1 MSTVLQQ
8 TYRPQIAP
16 FLLGLIIDENDAET
30 LTKVCNT
37 AAGIPFGVAVSQDTV
52 DKNCVLGGT
61 KFIGL
66 TQRDKSLALA
76 AIDPLSLND
85 TPNPL
90 DAYGQWTN
98 VSIMT
103 RGRIAVRA
111 GANVSAYDSLFYDT
125 TTGLLTNSASGASAS
140 GSITFSSQPADG
152 QTVTINGGTNT
163 VVTFK
168 TSGATGNQVNI
179 GPTLGD
185 TIVAL
190 AAFLNGSADAN
201 IVLMKYAAD
210 PPSPGGSGQGSG
222 ANKLLASVKA
232 VGVAGNAYTL
242 ATNVPGAT
250 VSGAT
255 LSGGTAA
262 ATAITGARWYTSAL
276 AGQLAVV
283 SLGVQY

>member
-1 MSTVLQQ
+1 MTTVLQT

-16 FLLGLIIDENDAET
+16 FLLGMIIDENDAET
-30 LTKVCNT
+30 ITRVCNT
-37 AAGIPFGVAVSQDTV
+37 SAGIGFGVGVSQDTN
-52 DKNCVLGGT
+52 DKMCVLGGS

-66 TQRDKSLALA
+66 VQRDKTLALA
-76 AIDPLSLND
+76 AVDPLSATDN
-85 TPNPL
+85 PNPL
-90 DAYGQWTN
+90 DKYGQWTN

-111 GANVSAYDSLFYDT
+111 GANVTAWDSLFYDT
-125 TTGLLTNSASGASAS
+125 TSGLLTNSASGAAAS
-140 GSITFSSQPADG
+140 GFVTFTSQPVDG
-152 QTVTINGGTNT
+152 NTITIGGGTST

-168 TSGATGNQVNI
+168 ASGATGNQVNI

-185 TIVAL
+185 TLVAL

-201 IVLMKYAAD
+201 IVLSKYAVD

-222 ANKLLASVKA
+222 ANTLLIATKV
-232 VGVAGNAYTL
+232 VGTAGNAYTI

-255 LSGGTAA
+255 QSGGTAA
-262 ATAITGARWYTSAL
+262 ATAITGGRWYTSAL
-276 AGQLAVV
+276 AGQLAVAA
-283 SLGVQY
+283 LGIQY

>member
-1 MSTVLQQ
+1 MTTTLQ
-8 TYRPQIAP
+8 TSYRPQIAP

-37 AAGIPFGVAVSQDTV
+37 PAGIPFGVAVSQDTV
-52 DKNCVLGGT
+52 DKNCVLGGS

-66 TQRDKSLALA
+66 VQRDKSLALSA
-76 AIDPLSLND
+76 VDPLSLSD

-111 GANVSAYDSLFYDT
+111 GANVSAWDPLFYDP
-125 TTGLLTNSASGASAS
+125 TTGLLTNLVTGAAAS
-140 GSITFSSQPADG
+140 GSITFSSQPLDG
-152 QTVTINGGTNT
+152 QTVTIQGTA
-163 VVTFK
+163 VTFK
-168 TSGATGNQVNI
+168 ASGATGSQVNI

-185 TIVAL
+185 TLVAL
-190 AAFLNGSADAN
+190 ANFLNGSADVN
-201 IVLMKYAAD
+201 LVLMKYQAD

-222 ANKLLASVKA
+222 ANKILVGVKA

-255 LSGGTAA
+255 LSGGTAS
-262 ATAITGARWYTSAL
+262 ATAITSGRWYTSAL

-283 SLGVQY
+283 TLGVQY

>member
-1 MSTVLQQ
+1 MTTVLQT

-52 DKNCVLGGT
+52 DKNCVIGGS

-66 TQRDKSLALA
+66 TQRDKSLALSA
-76 AIDPLSLND
+76 VDPMSLSD

-111 GANVSAYDSLFYDT
+111 GNNVSAWDALFYDT
-125 TTGLLTNSASGASAS
+125 TTGLLTNGSTGASAS
-140 GSITFSSQPADG
+140 GSITFSSQPLDG
-152 QTVTINGGTNT
+152 TTVTIKGT

-168 TSGATGNQVNI
+168 NSGATGLQVNI

-190 AAFLNGSADAN
+190 AAFLNGSADVNLVA
-201 IVLMKYAAD
+201 MKYAAD

-222 ANKLLASVKA
+222 ANRLLVASTTP
-232 VGVAGNAYTL
+232 GVAGNAYGL
-242 ATNVPGAT
+242 VTNVAGAT
-250 VSGAT
+250 TSGAV
-255 LSGGTAA
+255 LSGGTASG
-262 ATAITGARWYTSAL
+262 TAITGGRWYTSAL

>member
-1 MSTVLQQ
+1 MTTVLQT

-30 LTKVCNT
+30 ITRVCNT
-37 AAGIPFGVAVSQDTV
+37 AAGIPFGVAVSQDPV
-52 DKNCVLGGT
+52 DKNCILGGT

-76 AIDPLSLND
+76 AVDPMSLSD

-98 VSIMT
+98 VSIVT

-111 GANVSAYDSLFYDT
+111 GANVSAWDPLFYDA
-125 TTGLLTNSASGASAS
+125 TTGLLTNAATGAAAS
-140 GSITFSSQPADG
+140 GSITFSSQPLDG

-168 TSGATGNQVNI
+168 NSGATGLQVNI

-185 TIVAL
+185 TLTAL
-190 AAFLNGSADAN
+190 ANFLNGSADSN

-222 ANKLLASVKA
+222 ANRLLASVKN

-255 LSGGTAA
+255 LSGGTSA
-262 ATAITGARWYTSAL
+262 ATAITSGRWYTSAL
-276 AGQLAVV
+276 AGQLAVA

>member
-1 MSTVLQQ
+1 MTTVLQT

-30 LTKVCNT
+30 ITRVCNT
-37 AAGIPFGVAVSQDTV
+37 AAGIGFACAVSQDTV
-52 DKNCVLGGT
+52 DKNCVLGGS

-66 TQRDKSLALA
+66 TQRDKTLALA
-76 AIDPLSLND
+76 ALDPLSAVDN
-85 TPNPL
+85 PNPL
-90 DAYGQWTN
+90 DKYGLWTN
-98 VSIMT
+98 VSIVT

-111 GANVSAYDSLFYDT
+111 GANVSAYDGLFYDA

-140 GSITFSSQPADG
+140 GSIAFTGQPGDG
-152 QTVTINGGTNT
+152 QTVTIQGTT
-163 VVTFK
+163 VTFK
-168 TSGATGNQVNI
+168 ASGATGAQVNL

-185 TIVAL
+185 TLVAL
-190 AAFLNGSADAN
+190 AAYLNGSADVN
-201 IVLMKYAAD
+201 LVLMTYQAY

-222 ANKLLASVKA
+222 ANTLNVGVKA
-232 VGVAGNAYTL
+232 VGTAGNAYTL

-262 ATAITGARWYTSAL
+262 ATAITGGRWYTSAL
-276 AGQLAVV
+276 AGQLAVA
-283 SLGVQY
+283 SLGIQY